1 MLSRDSFPPVPA
13 VLQSKTWNYWRK
25 FEGSNYVTSVWSRD
39 TERIIALRNRENKE
53 AAGRDLLSPSHGKN
67 PYFPF
72 NNAADK
78 KLADIILKAGM
89 TNTPVN
95 ELLQFFLTECRVP
108 GGETSTKHGD
118 ITEYLKKMPLE
129 GFQEFDL
136 TPALACL
143 LVWSLLLY
151 PCLLACFILDPW
163 SLILVALSLLL
174 DPCLLAPLSLILV
187 LAACLLACLLACC
200 LLLYPWSLLLA
211 TTWR

>member
-1 MLSRDSFPPVPA
+1 
-13 VLQSKTWNYWRK
+13 
-25 FEGSNYVTSVWSRD
+25 
-39 TERIIALRNRENKE
+39 
-53 AAGRDLLSPSHGKN
+53 LSPSHGKN

-143 LVWSLLLY
+143 LV
-151 PCLLACFILDPW
+151 
-163 SLILVALSLLL
+163 
-174 DPCLLAPLSLILV
+174 
-187 LAACLLACLLACC
+187 
-200 LLLYPWSLLLA
+200 
-211 TTWR
+211 